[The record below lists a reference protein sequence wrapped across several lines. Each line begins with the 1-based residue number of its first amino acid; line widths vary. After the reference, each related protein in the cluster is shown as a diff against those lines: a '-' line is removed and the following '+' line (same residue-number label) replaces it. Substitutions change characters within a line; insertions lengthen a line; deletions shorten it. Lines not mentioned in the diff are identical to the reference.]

1 MVKLFS
7 SPDDNNLTATDYIER
22 KRNLALYCDY
32 GKQNNGRKIAK
43 TYDNGKL
50 RNATNHSNLLNL
62 TKGYYD
68 YHQRIDISSSLFQI
82 YEGEKFDSVCKTENK
97 NMDVITSNYTGI
109 ILLNEETDISQNS
122 RTIEDTLFDNVVD
135 YNEIE
140 TSTLTNEGRDARMHK
155 TKCFQFPLVKLTK
168 KS

>member
-22 KRNLALYCDY
+22 KRNLTLYCDY

-43 TYDNGKL
+43 TYENGQL
-50 RNATNHSNLLNL
+50 RNASNHSNLLKL

-68 YHQRIDISSSLFQI
+68 YHQRIDISSSLFQV
-82 YEGEKFDSVCKTENK
+82 YEGEKFDSKCIEENK
-97 NMDVITSNYTGI
+97 NMNAITSNYTGI
-109 ILLNEETDISQNS
+109 ILLTDETDISQNS
-122 RTIEDTLFDNVVD
+122 QNIKDTLFDNVVD

-140 TSTLTNEGRDARMHK
+140 TSELINEGKDAKMHK

>member
-1 MVKLFS
+1 MKEKEIS
-7 SPDDNNLTATDYIER
+7 
-22 KRNLALYCDY
+22 ALYCDY